1 MTMPC
6 QGVSLD
12 DKRRITEMLLR
23 SGSTINEINAVRKHI
38 SGFKGGMLAKQA
50 YPATLISLILSDV
63 IGDNLDVIASGPTV
77 SDSSTFKDA
86 VDILERYS
94 LWDRTPD
101 SVRRILI
108 DGATGSVPETPKL
121 GDRVFEKVHNII
133 IGSNRL
139 ASLAAVQELRRRGM
153 NTLFLTSFMEGEA
166 RDVGLALAALARE
179 VSASGNPVAKPAALV
194 MGGETTVTV
203 SGSGVGGRNQEIAL
217 SAAMKIDGMDG
228 AVIASA
234 STDGV
239 DGPTDAAG
247 AIVDGNTIAQA
258 RRLSLDAR
266 DHLRNNDSY
275 SFFSKLGQLI
285 LTGPTGTNVNDLSII
300 VMI

>member
-1 MTMPC
+1 
-6 QGVSLD
+6 
-12 DKRRITEMLLR
+12 
-23 SGSTINEINAVRKHI
+23 
-38 SGFKGGMLAKQA
+38 MLAKQA

-94 LWDRTPD
+94 LWDKTPD